1 MIKNIKIKQ
10 NRGMTLVEL
19 MISMTILS
27 IILAFAVSMFV
38 VQQRSS
44 SRQQK
49 RMQLVQRG
57 RGTMQLLDY
66 RLREVRS
73 VTTAAAASISYTD
86 VDGVARSFYLNGT
99 TLFMTDATHTAA
111 LGNPLPV
118 ANEVSRF
125 ILQYNN
131 NTGTAMTTLPLTAA
145 NRLLIQQIGI
155 TLVLRSAVAMYRAY
169 PESLAGFVSLRNM

>member
-1 MIKNIKIKQ
+1 MIKNFKIKQ

-44 SRQQK
+44 ARQQK
-49 RMQLVQRG
+49 MMQLVQRG

-66 RLREVRS
+66 RLREVSS
-73 VTTAAAASISYTD
+73 VNTADTSRIAYTN
-86 VDGVARSFYLNGT
+86 VDGLPCSIFRKGT
-99 TLFMTDATHTAA
+99 SLWMTDATHPASDS
-111 LGNPLPV
+111 LLV
-118 ANEVSRF
+118 ANEVTRF

-131 NTGTAMTTLPLTAA
+131 NSGVALTPRPLSAA
-145 NRLLIQQIGI
+145 DRLLIRQIAI
-155 TLVLRSAVAMYRAY
+155 TLVLRSAAKVYQAY
-169 PESLAGFVSLRNM
+169 PESLSGFVSLRNM